1 MAGWRFRAKRQGPA
15 NASRPALEPTCDGN
29 SRPKRGHRRAPRARQ
44 KLIEIRKR
52 LIHAKARG
60 NLYQAPCLRHHADH
74 GAGGARLRFL
84 SQARASISSP
94 RSTSPIVTVTTTL
107 RGAAP
112 EEVETQVSKRIE
124 EAVNTISGIDDLR
137 STRPKASPSS
147 PSSSCSKRI
156 PKSPRRKFATRSTA
170 FCPSLPKDADP
181 PVIEKVATDA
191 SPILNVAVSSPR
203 DLRETT
209 KMVDDKI
216 KKNIES
222 LRGVGQVRFVGERQ
236 RQIQVWLDGEKLY
249 SYNLNVEQIRA
260 ALAAQNVEIP
270 GGRVDQGARELS
282 LRTMGRVD
290 DPQDFE
296 RIVVAT
302 VGGTPDSHRRHRPRG
317 RRIRRAA
324 LARPAQRDAGRRAR
338 SPKAGRHEYAGCHPG
353 HQDAHRRAAEI
364 DCRRISKS
372 PTRAIN
378 RSSSRIRST
387 PCRST

>member
-1 MAGWRFRAKRQGPA
+1 M
-15 NASRPALEPTCDGN
+15 
-29 SRPKRGHRRAPRARQ
+29 Q
-44 KLIEIRKR
+44 KLAEICIRRPVFATMLIMALVVLGLDSYRK
-52 LIHAKARG
+52 LGVDLFPKID
-60 NLYQAPCLRHHADH
+60 LPV
-74 GAGGARLRFL
+74 
-84 SQARASISSP
+84 
-94 RSTSPIVTVTTTL
+94 VTVTTTL

-137 STRPKASPSS
+137 STSAEGISIVAIQFMLDKDPEVGAQEIRDKIN
-147 PSSSCSKRI
+147 RI
-156 PKSPRRKFATRSTA
+156 LPE
-170 FCPSLPKDADP
+170 LPKDADP

-222 LRGVGQVRFVGERQ
+222 LRGVGQVRFVGDRQ

-249 SYNLNVEQIRA
+249 SYNLNVEQVRT

-290 DPQDFE
+290 RSARF
-296 RIVVAT
+296 RAH
-302 VGGTPDSHRRHRPRG
+302 HRRDRQ
-317 RRIRRAA
+317 A
-324 LARPAQRDAGRRAR
+324 AGRFASATSAMSWTDLR
-338 SPKAGRHEYAGCHPG
+338 SLDP
-353 HQDAHRRAAEI
+353 
-364 DCRRISKS
+364 
-372 PTRAIN
+372 
-378 RSSSRIRST
+378 SRG
-387 PCRST
+387 